1 MDVRI
6 EPGWKEV
13 LKPEF
18 EKAYFAGISS
28 FLHEE
33 LNNGKVIYPPAKL
46 IFNAFE
52 QTPFDSLKV
61 LLLGQ
66 DPYHQP
72 GQAHGLSFSVPY
84 GTPQPPSL
92 RTVFTEMQDDIGIL
106 PPAHGCLEKWARQG
120 VMLLNAV
127 LTVEAGKPASHG
139 NIGWMQF
146 TDAVISAVSPRK
158 EHVVFLLWGNFARS
172 KKALIDPSRHYI
184 LEAAHPSPLARG
196 AFYGSRP
203 FSQANRYLQA
213 NGISPVDW
221 SL

>member
-33 LNNGKVIYPPAKL
+33 LNRGKVIYPPAKL

-52 QTPFDSLKV
+52 QTPFDRLKV

-66 DPYHQP
+66 DLITNP
-72 GQAHGLSFSVPY
+72 ARLTVFLSRSLTVSL
-84 GTPQPPSL
+84 SL
-92 RTVFTEMQDDIGIL
+92 RRCEPFFTEMQNDTGIM
-106 PPAHGCLEKWARQG
+106 PPAHGCLEKWAGQG

-127 LTVEAGKPASHG
+127 LTVKPG
-139 NIGWMQF
+139 NRPH
-146 TDAVISAVSPRK
+146 TVISA
-158 EHVVFLLWGNFARS
+158 GCN
-172 KKALIDPSRHYI
+172 
-184 LEAAHPSPLARG
+184 
-196 AFYGSRP
+196 
-203 FSQANRYLQA
+203 LQM
-213 NGISPVDW
+213 P
-221 SL
+221 